1 MGHVTCLGEILI
13 DRISEELGD
22 DIAAI
27 QNWTDFPGGAPANVV
42 CALQR
47 LGISSAFIGSVGVDE
62 IGDRLLKTLTQYQ
75 VDISL
80 VQRVSTAPTRQVYVT
95 RTAAGDR
102 NFAGFSNSHHSV
114 FADEHL
120 TYNPQYKQLVDECEY
135 LYLGTLILA
144 NQTARAS
151 VDEYLKLAHAHD
163 VQCFMDINWRPM
175 FWQDPDEAKAIILE
189 RLGWVH
195 YLKVSEDEAHWLF
208 GTGNPKTI
216 RDRYPGLKG
225 LLITLGER
233 GCCYSLGEFSGTVSG
248 FQVNAIDTTGAGDG
262 FVAGCLHQLVNQG
275 IPQAKTEAEQW
286 VRYAN
291 AVGALTTLQLGAI
304 APHPTHADVTDFLRN
319 SPV

>member
-1 MGHVTCLGEILI
+1 
-13 DRISEELGD
+13 
-22 DIAAI
+22 
-27 QNWTDFPGGAPANVV
+27 
-42 CALQR
+42 
-47 LGISSAFIGSVGVDE
+47 VD
-62 IGDRLLKTLTQYQ
+62 T
-75 VDISL
+75 SL
-80 VQRVSTAPTRQVYVT
+80 VQRISTAPTRQVYVT

-114 FADEHL
+114 FADELL
-120 TYNPQYKQLVDECEY
+120 TYQPNRAPAKSLHSPPSPPKLGGSEVQSPPIDSLRHSSKEDYRPKGDSRQRGECNRFDTPQTPSKDEKLFQSWEY

-144 NQTARAS
+144 NQTARNS
-151 VDEYLKLAHAHD
+151 VDQYLQLAHAHD

-189 RLGWVH
+189 RLGLIH
-195 YLKVSEDEAHWLF
+195 YLKVSEDEAHWLL

-216 RDRYPGLKG
+216 RDRYPDLKG

-233 GCCYSLGEFSGTVSG
+233 GCCYSLGKFSGTVPG
-248 FQVNAIDTTGAGDG
+248 FQVNVIDTTGAGDG

-275 IPQAKTEAEQW
+275 IPQEETDAEQW